1 MECFVCLLDSRAVA
15 GFDAT
20 KCHALALRGAVNI
33 RDLRRNDIDYLEFST
48 SQGDREERDRMNNT
62 LTLKMPKQTE
72 K

>member
-1 MECFVCLLDSRAVA
+1 MEYFVCLLDSRAVE

-20 KCHALALRGAVNI
+20 KCGASALREAVNI

-62 LTLKMPKQTE
+62 LTLKMSKQTE